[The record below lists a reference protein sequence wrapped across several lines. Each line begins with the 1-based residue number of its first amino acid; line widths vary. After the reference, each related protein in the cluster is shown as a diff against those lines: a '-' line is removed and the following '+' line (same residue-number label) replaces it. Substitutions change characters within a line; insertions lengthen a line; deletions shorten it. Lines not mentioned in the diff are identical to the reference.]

1 MKTGSSFLGICFIV
15 SLLTGCGGSVGKFQ
29 QSTGT
34 EVKLQENNYKL
45 VKASATGSSSGF
57 YLLGL
62 LPIMKPSF
70 AEAKSDLYQSSGQAL
85 EGRSIALANQT
96 QDESVIYLI
105 LFSIPKVTISAD
117 IVEFVDKK

>member
-1 MKTGSSFLGICFIV
+1 MRMSSPCLGICFIAT
-15 SLLTGCGGSVGKFQ
+15 LLMGCGSSIGKFQ

-34 EVKLQENNYKL
+34 EVKLSENNYKL
-45 VKASATGSSSGF
+45 IKAGATGSSSGF
-57 YLLGL
+57 YLLGII
-62 LPIMKPSF
+62 PIVKPSF

-96 QDESVIYLI
+96 QDESNIYLI

-117 IVEFVDKK
+117 IVEFTDKR